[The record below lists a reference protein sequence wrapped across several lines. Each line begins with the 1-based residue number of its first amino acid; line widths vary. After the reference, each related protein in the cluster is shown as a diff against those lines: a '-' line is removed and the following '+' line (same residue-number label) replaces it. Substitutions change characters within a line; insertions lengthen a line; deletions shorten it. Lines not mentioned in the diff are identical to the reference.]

1 MPLDT
6 NGKYVAPSPEWTN
19 DNEPAIDADEL
30 NAMSGAIAGAVEYD
44 RELTLTEE
52 EQEQARSN
60 IGAASEDDMT
70 TMKADMTQAK
80 ADILAL
86 KQAVAALQAAANA

>member
-44 RELTLTEE
+44 RALSLTDA
-52 EQEQARSN
+52 QKEQARSN
-60 IGAASEDDMT
+60 IGAASE
-70 TMKADMTQAK
+70 ADMTQAK

-86 KQAVAALQAAANA
+86 QQAIAALQSAANA

>member
-44 RELTLTEE
+44 RSLSLTSS

-60 IGAASEDDMT
+60 IGAASE
-70 TMKADMTQAK
+70 ADMTQAK

-86 KQAVAALQAAANA
+86 RQAIAALQAAANA

>member
-44 RELTLTEE
+44 RSLSLTASD
-52 EQEQARSN
+52 QEQARSN
-60 IGAASEDDMT
+60 IGAASE
-70 TMKADMTQAK
+70 ADMTQAK

-86 KQAVAALQAAANA
+86 QQAVAALQAAANA

>member
-6 NGKYVAPSPEWTN
+6 NGIYVSPTWVD

-30 NAMSGAIAGAVEYD
+30 NAMSRAIAGAVEYD
-44 RELTLTEE
+44 RTQALTSA
-52 EQEQARSN
+52 QQAKARSN
-60 IGAASEDDMT
+60 IGAASQ
-70 TMKADMTQAK
+70 ADMAQAK

-86 KQAVAALQAAANA
+86 QQAVAALQGNSGT

>member
-44 RELTLTEE
+44 RSLSLTET
-52 EQEQARSN
+52 QQQQARSN
-60 IGAASEDDMT
+60 IGAASE
-70 TMKADMTQAK
+70 ADMTQAK

-86 KQAVAALQAAANA
+86 QQAIAALQSAANA

>member
-6 NGKYVAPSPEWTN
+6 NGQYVAPSPAWTN

-44 RELTLTEE
+44 RAQTISSTD
-52 EQEQARSN
+52 QAQARTN
-60 IGAASEDDMT
+60 IGAASQ
-70 TMKADMTQAK
+70 ADMTQAQ

-86 KQAVAALQAAANA
+86 QQAVVALQAAASS